1 MEVYLMNFYSY
12 LKDISK
18 NEHYLIRYTK
28 FINFCRNQNINSNYT
43 EKHHILPVSLFPEFK
58 KDQNNIVLLSAR
70 QHFLAHWMLAK
81 LTNSPKMWFAFNQ
94 MRRIGINSVLYEY
107 ARKEISKV
115 ISQSNTGKVRS
126 SEHIDAIK
134 RSLKGKRPAKN
145 IETGF
150 ITWEDK
156 TDPRWGSGLLVSPRQ
171 GYKHSEKT
179 KNKIKYSH
187 KGKKLYQNHKGTI
200 KMFYPE
206 AVPPG
211 YFLYDNPLW
220 HESNVLNSK
229 WYYNPENNTNIRV
242 LENHVPPTGFIKGRS
257 KHTGFDNI
265 NKSSK
270 RKYVDL
276 YEKKYVFLD
285 PTNFDQKKHV
295 RYDGQSPNNIL
306 VLLYNN
312 FVVLGKK
319 HILKFLESQ
328 SVYITYEELKTGIIK
343 KPHHNNNINT
353 LNFRKEHCSM
363 RLTDVGIKLYK
374 LEDFQMTPKYIIKEN
389 A

>member
-1 MEVYLMNFYSY
+1 MNFYSY

-18 NEHYLIRYTK
+18 NEHYLNRYVK
-28 FINFCRNQNINSNYT
+28 FIDFCQNQDLNSNFT
-43 EKHHILPVSLFPEFK
+43 EKHHILPVSLFPSFK
-58 KDQNNIVLLSAR
+58 KNQNNIILLSAR

-81 LTNSPKMWFAFNQ
+81 FTRSPKMWFAFNQ
-94 MRRIGINSVLYEY
+94 MRRIGINSILYEY
-107 ARKEISKV
+107 ARQEISKA

-126 SEHIDAIK
+126 PDHIDAIK
-134 RSLKGKRPAKN
+134 RSLIGKRPAKN
-145 IETGF
+145 LETGR
-150 ITWEDK
+150 ITWENK
-156 TDPRWGSGLLVSPRQ
+156 NDPRWKSGLIVAPRL

-179 KNKIKYSH
+179 KNKIKNSN
-187 KGKKLYQNHKGTI
+187 KGKKLYVNGEGTI
-200 KMFYPE
+200 KMFYPDSI
-206 AVPPG
+206 PPG
-211 YFLYDNPLW
+211 YFPYDNPLW
-220 HESNVLNSK
+220 HESNALNSK

-242 LENHVPPTGFIKGRS
+242 LENHKPPTGFIKGRS
-257 KHTGFDNI
+257 NHTGFNNI
-265 NKSSK
+265 NTSSK
-270 RKYVDL
+270 RKYIDL
-276 YEKKYVFLD
+276 YEKKYLFLH
-285 PTNFDQKKHV
+285 PINFDQKKHV
-295 RYDGQSPNNIL
+295 RYEGQSLNNIL
-306 VLLYNN
+306 VLLYND